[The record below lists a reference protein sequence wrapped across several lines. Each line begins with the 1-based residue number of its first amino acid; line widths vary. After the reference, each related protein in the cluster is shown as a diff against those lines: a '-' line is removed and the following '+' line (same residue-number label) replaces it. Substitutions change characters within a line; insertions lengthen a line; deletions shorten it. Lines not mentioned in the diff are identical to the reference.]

1 LWHSADVSNFETNDL
16 SKEIGFQFR
25 QNDYQ
30 FNAEGTKNE
39 SFSLKSNQ
47 QNQTNVNEV
56 VVKKQVQTP
65 FVFTSFAQIE
75 LVQKNSFEV
84 FFGKKN
90 ILNLFFTTS
99 RIIFPFHYF
108 W

>member
-1 LWHSADVSNFETNDL
+1 MRKMRKLNL
-16 SKEIGFQFR
+16 SKVKSKVKEI
-25 QNDYQ
+25 NK
-30 FNAEGTKNE
+30 ELKNE
-39 SFSLKSNQ
+39 NH
-47 QNQTNVNEV
+47 NEDDIIVEANEV